1 MTMEGDRDRIR
12 DDERIKKKKK
22 KKKEPVVSLC
32 GATGAPYST
41 H

>member
-1 MTMEGDRDRIR
+1 MEGDRDRIR
-12 DDERIKKKKK
+12 EEERIKKKK

-32 GATGAPYST
+32 GATGAPYSA